1 MEHYR
6 NVWNKKT
13 LGILHDMVG
22 VKGLSFEDVAK
33 VLKTSPAAVE
43 RRYVRTDWDSF
54 ILGKKADNQNK
65 KWTPE
70 ELKTLYVL
78 RRESRSPTPYIEIA
92 QKLNRSPISV
102 ERKFQTTNW
111 ENIIPGAS
119 VGAINKNDAIVQQV
133 RNADKNNMA
142 FDLVDMSRGEVSRL
156 LDRTE
161 TDFLNKTDRNRDEL
175 DSDFSFDEIKD
186 LALDIMK
193 RQGYFYPES
202 KEFKE
207 GRFLIVGDS
216 HGKETPR
223 GVFSLLKQLDSELDF
238 DAIIHIGHILDD
250 EWDVSCCW
258 EDFKEKLVILSKREE
273 LEILAGR
280 NEGYEIIRSEINLGG
295 LMVKNQ
301 DIVTNEYSVGLA
313 GNATN
318 KEQYFKGT
326 TILNL
331 HRIELD
337 TRTTEDRMVIQIYT
351 PGCLCRKHVSRH
363 INMTASFNRRRKAS
377 KAINA
382 TIRRKD
388 HQTNFWE
395 QGLAIVDL
403 DKSGEYS
410 VTLCPI
416 HQIEDYGFSTS
427 YGRKIYTEKKTC
439 NPDQK
444 VFVNADPHS
453 DLHDPECL
461 DLQEQICKEYSPN
474 TLINLGD
481 SLNNQAFNHHMM
493 SRGEVIFADALKELA
508 ETNFVFSRMRKWAPE
523 MYLLFGNHERFL
535 LDFCK
540 KMPQLSQLLDF
551 GFLVNIDKLKIK
563 LVDHKVPLH
572 LGPLVFIHGE
582 LMMFGARGGNKM
594 DKARQTFGNN
604 VIMGHTHS
612 PATRQS
618 CHTVGYC
625 GLQDQGYNE
634 PHASKWTQ
642 GYAYCNVFKGKAFIH
657 NITIRPGIGFFAGKM
672 YKVKAS
678 GNWKMKNFKA
688 SINYDFN

>member
-1 MEHYR
+1 MATR
-6 NVWNKKT
+6 NFWNKKN
-13 LGILHDMVG
+13 LNILHTLIAQ
-22 VKGLSFEDVAK
+22 KSLSFEDAAK
-33 VLKTSPAAVE
+33 ILRVTPGACE
-43 RRYVRTDWDSF
+43 RRYLRTDWDNF
-54 ILGKKADNQNK
+54 ILGRKVDNQNK

-92 QKLNRSPISV
+92 KKLGRSPISV

-111 ENIIPGAS
+111 ENIVPGAKC
-119 VGAINKNDAIVQQV
+119 GEINENDVIVQQV
-133 RNADKNNMA
+133 KNADKNNMA
-142 FDLVDMSRGEVSRL
+142 FDLVDMSRGEVQRL

-161 TDFLNKTDRNRDEL
+161 DDFLNKTDRNRDEL
-175 DSDFSFDEIKD
+175 DPDFNFEEIRE

-202 KEFKE
+202 KEFQN

-223 GVFSLLKQLDSELDF
+223 GVFSLLKQMDKELHF

-250 EWDVSCCW
+250 EWDISCCW
-258 EDFKEKLVILSKREE
+258 EEFKNKLIVLAKKEE

-280 NEGYEIIRSEINLGG
+280 SEGYDIIRSKIDLGG
-295 LMVKNQ
+295 LTVKNQ

-318 KEQYFKGT
+318 KDQYFSGT
-326 TILNL
+326 TIFNL

-337 TRTTEDRMVIQIYT
+337 TRTTEDRQIIQIYT
-351 PGCLCRKHVSRH
+351 PGCLCRRHVSRH
-363 INMTASFNRRRKAS
+363 INMSASFNKRRKAS

-382 TIRRKD
+382 TIRRKE

-403 DKSGEYS
+403 DKCGEFD

-416 HQIEDYGFSTS
+416 HQIDDFGFATS
-427 YGRKIYTEKKTC
+427 YGKKIFTENKVC
-439 NPDQK
+439 NPDMK
-444 VFVNADPHS
+444 IFINADPHS

-461 DLQEQICKEYSPN
+461 DLQEQICKEYSPHRMV
-474 TLINLGD
+474 NLGD

-493 SRGEVIFADALKELA
+493 SRNEVIFNDALKELA
-508 ETNFVFSRMRKWAPE
+508 VTNFIFSRMRKWAPE

-535 LDFCK
+535 TDFCK
-540 KMPQLSQLLDF
+540 KMPQLSKLLDF
-551 GFLVNIDKLKIK
+551 SFLVGLEDLKIQ
-563 LVDHKVPLH
+563 LTDHKVPLH
-572 LGPLVFIHGE
+572 MGPLVFIHGE
-582 LMMFGARGGNKM
+582 MVMFGARGGNKM

-604 VIMGHTHS
+604 VVMGHTHS

-618 CHTVGYC
+618 CHTIGYC
-625 GLQDQGYNE
+625 GMQDQGYNE

-642 GYAYCNVFKGKAFIH
+642 GYAYANIFKGKSFIH
-657 NITIRPGIGFFAGKM
+657 NMTMKPGFGFFAGKLFS
-672 YKVKAS
+672 VKNPR
-678 GNWKMKNFKA
+678 NWILNDFKA
-688 SINYDFN
+688 SIKYSFK

>member
-1 MEHYR
+1 MATR
-6 NVWNKKT
+6 NFWNKKNLNILYT
-13 LGILHDMVG
+13 LIAQ
-22 VKGLSFEDVAK
+22 KSLSFEDAAK
-33 VLKTSPAAVE
+33 ILNVTPAACE
-43 RRYVRTDWDSF
+43 RRYLRTDWDGF
-54 ILGKKADNQNK
+54 ILGRKADNQNK

-92 QKLNRSPISV
+92 KKLNRSPISV

-111 ENIIPGAS
+111 EKIVPGAKC
-119 VGAINKNDAIVQQV
+119 GDINEDDTIVQQV
-133 RNADKNNMA
+133 KNADKNNMA
-142 FDLVDMSRGEVSRL
+142 FDLVDMSRGEVQRL

-161 TDFLNKTDRNRDEL
+161 DDFLNKTDRNTEEL
-175 DSDFSFDEIKD
+175 DPDFNFEEIRE

-202 KEFKE
+202 KEFKK

-223 GVFSLLKQLDSELDF
+223 GMFSLLSRMDKELDF

-250 EWDVSCCW
+250 EWDISCCW
-258 EDFKEKLVILSKREE
+258 EDFRKKLIVLAKKEE

-280 NEGYEIIRSEINLGG
+280 SEGYEIIRSKIELGG
-295 LMVKNQ
+295 LTVKNQ

-318 KEQYFKGT
+318 KDQYFTGT
-326 TILNL
+326 TIFNL

-337 TRTTEDRMVIQIYT
+337 TRTTEDREVIQIYT
-351 PGCLCRKHVSRH
+351 PGCICRKHVSRH
-363 INMTASFNRRRKAS
+363 INMSASFNRRRKAS

-416 HQIEDYGFSTS
+416 HQIDDYGFTTS
-427 YGRKIYTEKKTC
+427 YGKMIYTENGSH
-439 NPDQK
+439 NPDEK
-444 VFVNADPHS
+444 IFVNADPHS

-461 DLQEQICKEYSPN
+461 DLQEQICKEYSPHK
-474 TLINLGD
+474 LVNLGD

-493 SRGEVIFADALKELA
+493 SRNEVILNDALKELA
-508 ETNFVFSRMRKWAPE
+508 TTNFIFSRMRKWAPE

-535 LDFCK
+535 TDFCK
-540 KMPQLSQLLDF
+540 KMPQLSKLLDF
-551 GFLVNIDKLKIK
+551 SFLIGLEKMKIH
-563 LVDHKVPLH
+563 LTDHKVPLH
-572 LGPLVFIHGE
+572 MGPLVFIHGE
-582 LMMFGARGGNKM
+582 LVMFGARGGNKM

-657 NITIRPGIGFFAGKM
+657 NMTMRPGIGFFAGKSFA
-672 YKVKAS
+672 VKNPA
-678 GNWKMKNFKA
+678 NWIMNEFKA
-688 SINYDFN
+688 SINYSFE